1 MHVRYRRSHRGLW
14 MIAMRIEKAL
24 IRSEQFA
31 LKAIT
36 QTTMQETD
44 QREQEQMCMS
54 NRRQVRID
62 GTSPK

>member
-1 MHVRYRRSHRGLW
+1 